1 MRISGVRGWLRLIA
15 AAATALTLF
24 GCVAAQDAMTAGSGL
39 GEQLQ
44 TFASDALR
52 HVFAA
57 WLF

>member
-1 MRISGVRGWLRLIA
+1 MRISGVRGWLRLTA
-15 AAATALTLF
+15 AAATALSLF
-24 GCVAAQDAMTAGSGL
+24 GCVAAQDTITSGGGL

-52 HVFAA
+52 HAFAA